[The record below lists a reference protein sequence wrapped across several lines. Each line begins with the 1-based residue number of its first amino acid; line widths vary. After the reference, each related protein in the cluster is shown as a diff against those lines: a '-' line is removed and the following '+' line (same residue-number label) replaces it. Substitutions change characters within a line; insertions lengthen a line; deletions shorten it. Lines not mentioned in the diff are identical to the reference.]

1 MNNIAYDSRWNGQH
15 GIGRFA
21 TEVSSRLKFS
31 HYLTSNHSPTQ
42 LFSEYRLSRWAN
54 ECGAKALYSP
64 GYIPPYN
71 SKIPFAFTIH
81 DLNHVDVPHNSS
93 ILKKIYYKKIIRP
106 AIDKAYKILTVS
118 EFSKARI
125 VDWSNCDDSKV
136 HVVGNGVSDFFYAAH
151 SPMMPGYHYFFCC
164 SNRRGHKNESRLL
177 HAFANSKLGK
187 DFKLVLS
194 GNADKEISE
203 TIRSLRISD
212 QIVFTGKVSELALAS
227 WYKGAI
233 ATIFPS
239 IYEGFG
245 LPIIESMASGTP
257 VIASN
262 ITSLPEVGGDAVYYF
277 DPYDL
282 NSISDAMSKIAH
294 DESLRQIMRIKGLD
308 QARMFS
314 WDKTSELVGKALDG
328 II

>member
-1 MNNIAYDSRWNGQH
+1 
-15 GIGRFA
+15 
-21 TEVSSRLKFS
+21 
-31 HYLTSNHSPTQ
+31 
-42 LFSEYRLSRWAN
+42 
-54 ECGAKALYSP
+54 
-64 GYIPPYN
+64 
-71 SKIPFAFTIH
+71 
-81 DLNHVDVPHNSS
+81 
-93 ILKKIYYKKIIRP
+93 
-106 AIDKAYKILTVS
+106 
-118 EFSKARI
+118 
-125 VDWSNCDDSKV
+125 
-136 HVVGNGVSDFFYAAH
+136 
-151 SPMMPGYHYFFCC
+151 MPGYHYFFCC
-164 SNRRGHKNESRLL
+164 SNRRGHKNEARLL

-194 GNADKEISE
+194 GNADKKISE
-203 TIRSLRISD
+203 TIRSLKISD
-212 QIVFTGKVSELALAS
+212 QIVFTGKVSEVALAS

-262 ITSLPEVGGDAVYYF
+262 ITSLPEVGGDAAYYF

-282 NSISDAMSKIAH
+282 NSISDAMSKIVH
-294 DESLRQIMRIKGLD
+294 DENLRQMMRIKGLD
-308 QARMFS
+308 QARTFS